1 MNKERIIR
9 YVEIVNQ
16 MERAIDKGENYKLSD
31 DEKSFIREMQGE
43 IANDEEL
50 RKQLEKIFALS
61 PEERLEYINKNNDND
76 EKIEETDSVE
86 EAIAK
91 TFDIDVTS
99 INHHF
104 LQNGNEIFSFYS
116 NLLGRNV
123 VLESTSEG
131 KSLID
136 VLKEL
141 QDGLENAEENN
152 KGEDIL
158 LDESKRK
165 NIEVKMYTKEEIVS
179 NPVVFDFLDEDDEI
193 KLNYL
198 LDNYDSLQIEGID
211 TVNMIFI
218 DKSGKI
224 KEATLTKDK
233 EVVIAEPLSESS
245 SSSYEQDS
253 SNKSKEETSELD
265 SMFSN
270 DEENITYEDEKLE
283 EIRKDK
289 EKAKVLVY
297 QNEDGFINDVFYV
310 FLAVLALVLTTFFI
324 VSL

>member
-245 SSSYEQDS
+245 SNDYQQTSGVS
-253 SNKSKEETSELD
+253 SKEEESELD
-265 SMFSN
+265 SMFS
-270 DEENITYEDEKLE
+270 DGEDNITYEDEKLE

>member
-91 TFDIDVTS
+91 TFDVDIGS

-104 LQNGNEIFSFYS
+104 LQNGKEIFSFYS
-116 NLLGRNV
+116 NLLGRNI
-123 VLESTSEG
+123 VLESESEG
-131 KSLID
+131 KSLVD
-136 VLKEL
+136 VLKDL
-141 QDGLENAEENN
+141 QEEVSNDQENN

-165 NIEVKMYTKEEIVS
+165 NIEVPMYTKDEILN
-179 NPVVFDFLDEDDEI
+179 NPIVFDSLDEDDEI

-198 LDNYDSLQIEGID
+198 LDNYESLQIEGID
-211 TVNMIFI
+211 IVNMIFI

-224 KEATLTKDK
+224 KEATLTKDGN
-233 EVVIAEPLSESS
+233 VMIAEPLSEASS
-245 SSSYEQDS
+245 SQVEQENVS
-253 SNKSKEETSELD
+253 EEHSELD
-265 SMFSN
+265 SMLS
-270 DEENITYEDEKLE
+270 EENENKVMYEDEKLE
-283 EIRKDK
+283 EMEK
-289 EKAKVLVY
+289 ERGKVYVKNSPY
-297 QNEDGFINDVFYV
+297 GNNDGFTNNIFYV

-324 VSL
+324 VTL